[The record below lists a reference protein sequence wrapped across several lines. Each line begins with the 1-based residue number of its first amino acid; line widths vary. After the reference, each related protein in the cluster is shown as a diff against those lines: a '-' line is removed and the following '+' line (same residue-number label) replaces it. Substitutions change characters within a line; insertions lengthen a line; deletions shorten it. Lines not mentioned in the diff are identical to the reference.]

1 MASKKE
7 SNLRQFYLKVYDK
20 EHNILDNS
28 INNLCSLK
36 YKTVLNGQGSM
47 EFSIPLDEY
56 KCNNKLMFLG
66 NHIEV
71 YNLANELLWYGVIIL
86 RRFSG
91 TVLSCS
97 CVGYEWLLSGHIF
110 KQDII
115 YYNKTYGNMINQMLS
130 NINNNT
136 HIGVSIGN
144 IIDNS
149 LETTRE
155 INTGDDLKDKID
167 SYIEDSGYYYNVDS
181 ERKLNVTYTTGEVKE
196 YLKLEYDP
204 NGYSNIIELPAVE
217 ENLEDI
223 FNYVYAESSFE
234 ENEVKT
240 ILIST
245 QQDDESIAL
254 YGLREEKLSVNDIRV
269 QDTLDYKVSHELNS
283 VKYPNVSLTIKCVDS
298 ALCPMDRVKKGD
310 YITVSLPTYFGFKGI
325 IRVLEIERDCKT
337 NEYTLTMGTLTYRPA
352 KPQVKKYKR

>member
-97 CVGYEWLLSGHIF
+97 CVGYEWLLSGNIF
-110 KQDII
+110 KENIT
-115 YYNKTYGNMINQMLS
+115 YYNKKYGQMISSMLINKS
-130 NINNNT
+130 FCTNI
-136 HIGVSIGN
+136 SIGKVV
-144 IIDNS
+144 DNE
-149 LETTRE
+149 LTTTRE
-155 INTGDDLKDKID
+155 INIGDDLKEKID
-167 SYIEDSGYYYNVDS
+167 EYIEDSQYYYNVDKD
-181 ERKLNVTYTTGEVKE
+181 RKLNITYAQGEVKKE
-196 YLKLEYDP
+196 LRLIYDP
-204 NGYSNIIELPAVE
+204 EGFSNIIELPEVE

-223 FNYVYAESSFE
+223 YNYVYASSSFE

-240 ILIST
+240 TLIS
-245 QQDDESIAL
+245 DKEDEESINL
-254 YGLREEKLSVNDIRV
+254 YGRREEKLSVNDIRL
-269 QDTLDYKVSHELNS
+269 QETLNYKVNEELEM
-283 VKYPNVSLTIKCVDS
+283 VKFPNISLTLKCNDS
-298 ALCPMDRVKKGD
+298 AICPMNKVNKGD
-310 YITVSLPTYFGFKGI
+310 YITVSLPTYFGFESL
-325 IRVLEIERDCKT
+325 IRVLEKERNCETD
-337 NEYTLTMGTLTYRPA
+337 EYTLTMGNLIYRPA
-352 KPQVKKYKR
+352 KPQVKKYKN